1 MKMSPVTEEMKGKAE
16 VCHGDERCKEKFMLL
31 LAEIGFPAGLLALQ
45 HIEECGYV
53 KEVGFVWL
61 RLHKEKEEEKK
72 EHRFENVVLRFDTV
86 VTAYFEPRKIKK
98 LTGVK
103 AKEFLIWIS
112 LCEIYVGNDSSSS
125 TSSNGYI
132 TFKTSA
138 AGISKSFPISMFRNR
153 DREEEEED
161 EVMIMKKMKQGMK
174 ISNL

>member
-1 MKMSPVTEEMKGKAE
+1 MKMSLVTEEMKGKAE
-16 VCHGDERCKEKFMLL
+16 VCHGDERCKEKLMLL

-72 EHRFENVVLRFDTV
+72 EHRFENVMLRFDSV
-86 VTAYFEPRKIKK
+86 VTAYFEPRKIKR

-103 AKEFLIWIS
+103 AREFLIWIS

-125 TSSNGYI
+125 SSTSSNGSI

-138 AGISKSFPISMFRNR
+138 AGISKSFPISMFRKR
-153 DREEEEED
+153 GGGGGR
-161 EVMIMKKMKQGMK
+161 
-174 ISNL
+174 

>member
-1 MKMSPVTEEMKGKAE
+1 MSLVTEEMKGKAE
-16 VCHGDERCKEKFMLL
+16 VCHGEERCKEKLMLL
-31 LAEIGFPAGLLALQ
+31 LAEIGFPAGLLGLQ

-61 RLHKEKEEEKK
+61 RLHKEEEEEEKK
-72 EHRFENVVLRFDTV
+72 EHRFENVVLRFDSV

-125 TSSNGYI
+125 SSTSSNGSI

-138 AGISKSFPISMFRNR
+138 AGISKSFPISMFRNHDR
-153 DREEEEED
+153 DR
-161 EVMIMKKMKQGMK
+161 GGGR
-174 ISNL
+174 